1 MTETAATYKTEGR
14 LPECETGSV
23 ERMLEA
29 AIEWSEKLE
38 PRNSTSMP
46 GFKVYE
52 CETQNPV
59 QIAPSQTQLL
69 RNILAKMRDGQ
80 EPPGKDWIRT
90 HMRIGQCPSCDAK
103 LVIAIRAIEA
113 TTHG

>member
-1 MTETAATYKTEGR
+1 MREIGEC

-29 AIEWSEKLE
+29 AIVWSERLE

-52 CETQNPV
+52 CETKEPLRV
-59 QIAPSQTQLL
+59 APSQTQLL
-69 RNILAKMRDGQ
+69 RNILEKMRERECECNVLTELEEAQNSHGIQ
-80 EPPGKDWIRT
+80 
-90 HMRIGQCPSCDAK
+90 MMFCPVCHAS
-103 LVIAIRAIEA
+103 LMIQVRVAIRNP
-113 TTHG
+113 HG